1 MHQSDALSPV
11 QYVTAA
17 AQCNSI
23 TVWNMLAEPEVNIK
37 FEKFMNKLVILF
49 DTAFPLRQTQSRKNT
64 TVTWITQ
71 GIRKSSK
78 KIRLFNTLKKHIT
91 LSKGT
96 KLYITKYNLIYKR
109 VIKEAKRREN
119 DRFLSH
125 ATNKS
130 KAVCEGHQ

>member
-64 TVTWITQ
+64 TVTWSTQ
-71 GIRKSSK
+71 GIKKSSK
-78 KIRLFNTLKKHIT
+78 KIRLFNVLKKHIT
-91 LSKGT
+91 LSKET